1 MNDYSVI
8 INNRSFNLPKFTAK
22 IRAKIESINKNNQ
35 NTSISFE
42 TNYRNMLTFVKDLIG
57 EDGAKEIFECTDF
70 NDMDL
75 NDIAVAYFSIVSA
88 YEKPIQEM
96 TSEENMINISDK
108 DRELVESLIKNAGS
122 IEKLAN
128 QETFNKGKVNSFTSS
143 LR

>member
-42 TNYRNMLTFVKDLIG
+42 TNYRNMLTFVKYLIG

-75 NDIAVAYFSIVSA
+75 NDIAAVS
-88 YEKPIQEM
+88 YTHLTLP
-96 TSEENMINISDK
+96 TN
-108 DRELVESLIKNAGS
+108 REV
-122 IEKLAN
+122 
-128 QETFNKGKVNSFTSS
+128 
-143 LR
+143 